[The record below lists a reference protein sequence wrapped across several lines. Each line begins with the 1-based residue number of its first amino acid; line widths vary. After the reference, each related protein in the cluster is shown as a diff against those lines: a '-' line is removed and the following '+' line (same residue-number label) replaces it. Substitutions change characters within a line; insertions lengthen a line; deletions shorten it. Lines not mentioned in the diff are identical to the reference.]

1 MSENNAVNSGLAPN
15 LAGALAYV
23 LSPLTGIIFLLIE
36 KQDRFVRFHA
46 MQSTLFGVGSIILW
60 VAGSILGM
68 ILSVIPFLGWI
79 ISLLLTLVLAIG
91 LFGLWIYLM
100 AQAFQGREWELPIIG
115 EHARR
120 LATSAQTH
128 V

>member
-100 AQAFQGREWELPIIG
+100 AQAFQGREWEMPIIG

>member
-1 MSENNAVNSGLAPN
+1 
-15 LAGALAYV
+15 
-23 LSPLTGIIFLLIE
+23 
-36 KQDRFVRFHA
+36 
-46 MQSTLFGVGSIILW
+46 MQSTLFGVGSIILG

-68 ILSVIPFLGWI
+68 ILSVIPFLGWM

-120 LATSAQTH
+120 LATFAQPTSRRSAGHQNGECS
-128 V
+128 